1 MGQLVSS
8 SHQGTKKLQEV
19 PLFSFFNFFTQIVD
33 HANVFQLPEAMKTTD
48 AFIRSA
54 QDLLFDA
61 VCDVDVDK
69 VPHYISKL
77 KISSL
82 IVFTACRKFHFQ
94 AFPRRVTSAGLSNSS
109 KLTF

>member
-1 MGQLVSS
+1 MQLAINPKDDSIFAS
-8 SHQGTKKLQEV
+8 ASLI
-19 PLFSFFNFFTQIVD
+19 FFADSFCNYSQIVD

-54 QDLLFDA
+54 QELLFDA
-61 VCDVDVDK
+61 VCDVDVNK

-94 AFPRRVTSAGLSNSS
+94 ARPR
-109 KLTF
+109 